1 MATIIVDGFP
11 SREKTL
17 HAEKLA
23 VLTNWQYTRLE
34 WVHEKIPFWEYGS
47 QVWDYSPD
55 CTNKVIDGFIC
66 ESWHD
71 SDEPI
76 NHNQNIRSIAKVQ
89 NVLYRRDD
97 LLYLWVATP
106 DQIRTRAGIIER
118 LNKTSGI
125 ALSVLGEDGSIQAW
139 CPPGTWNHK
148 IKNMRSWAPQEWYKW
163 YE

>member
-1 MATIIVDGFP
+1 MAVIIVDGFP

-23 VLTNWQYTRLE
+23 ALTHWQYTRLE
-34 WVHEKIPFWEYGS
+34 WMAGKIPFWEYGN

-55 CTNKVIDGFIC
+55 FTDKVIDGFIL

-71 SDEPI
+71 STEPI
-76 NHNQNIRSIAKVQ
+76 NHNANIRAIAKVQ

-106 DQIRTRAGIIER
+106 RQIAKRSGIIER

-125 ALSVLGEDGSIQAW
+125 ALSVLAEDGSIQAW
-139 CPPGTWNHK
+139 CPPGTWNFK
-148 IKNMRSWAPQEWYKW
+148 IKNMRAWTPQEWHKW